1 MVKNPSPTLKK
12 FGHRF
17 LHNLHFLRYP
27 LPNYP
32 GLFKDMGKTEV
43 RRKGG
48 WVALAHTSDYKSLDY
63 VSASNAQP
71 FPLI

>member
-1 MVKNPSPTLKK
+1 MVKKTKFNTKKK

-17 LHNLHFLRYP
+17 PCNLHFHRYP

-32 GLFKDMGKTEV
+32 GLFKDKGKTEV

-48 WVALAHTSDYKSLDY
+48 WGALAHHDYKSLD
-63 VSASNAQP
+63 
-71 FPLI
+71 